1 MKQAINEYI
10 AWLQIERGSSPLT
23 CSAYRH
29 DIEAYA
35 SYLEKIY
42 CIIDPDE
49 ITQEE
54 VLAYLSSLLEQGK
67 SPATRE
73 RAISVLKGFHRFC
86 IQEHFCKQDPTGA
99 LAYPKKPLKL
109 PDVLS
114 IDQVD
119 ALMDTIPDDS
129 ALHIRDRAMLE
140 VLYGCGLR
148 VSELVGLDRERLYLD
163 DGFLLVFGK
172 GSKERMVPISGLALS
187 WLERYLAEAR
197 VALYRPQKPTGA
209 VFLNSRGG
217 RISRQSVHKIVA
229 CAGTAINVSSLHPH
243 TLRHSFATH
252 LLEGGADL
260 RAIQDMLGHSDI
272 ATTQIYTHVHMQHL
286 KEEYLDAHPRA

>member
-35 SYLEKIY
+35 SYLEKAY

-54 VLAYLSSLLEQGK
+54 VLAYLSALLEQGK

-197 VALYRPQKPTGA
+197 VVLYRPQKPTSA

>member
-35 SYLEKIY
+35 RYLEETYHIT
-42 CIIDPDE
+42 DPDE
-49 ITQEE
+49 VTQEE
-54 VLAYLSSLLEQGK
+54 VLAYLASLLDQGL
-67 SPATRE
+67 SAATRE

-86 IQEHFCKQDPTGA
+86 IQEHLCKHDPTGA

-114 IDQVD
+114 IEQVD
-119 ALMDTIPDDS
+119 ALMETIPDDT

-163 DGFLLVFGK
+163 DGFLLVYGK

-187 WLERYLAEAR
+187 WLERYLTEAR
-197 VALYRPQKPTGA
+197 VELYRPQKPTGA

-229 CAGTAINVSSLHPH
+229 GAGAAIKVPSLHPH

>member
-35 SYLEKIY
+35 SYLEKTY

>member
-29 DIEAYA
+29 DVEAYA
-35 SYLEKIY
+35 NYLEETY
-42 CIIDPDE
+42 RIIDPDKV
-49 ITQEE
+49 TQEE
-54 VLAYLSSLLEQGK
+54 VLAYLASLLDQGM
-67 SPATRE
+67 SAATRE

-86 IQEHFCKQDPTGA
+86 LQERFCKHDPTGA
-99 LAYPKKPLKL
+99 LVYPKKPLKL

-114 IDQVD
+114 IDQID
-119 ALMDTIPDDS
+119 ALMETIVDDS

-187 WLERYLAEAR
+187 WLERYLSEAR
-197 VALYRPQKPTGA
+197 VELYRPQKPTSA

-229 CAGTAINVSSLHPH
+229 GAGAAIKVPSLHPH